1 MLKASVIFQTA
12 PGMRPG
18 LCYRRDAVRG
28 SVTTAGARLLIAV
41 VAGLLALATPA
52 LTWAASPGDV
62 RAQADV
68 LRARQ
73 AATVG
78 AEQVALL
85 DLYALET
92 SLGRA
97 RGDLA
102 ALRARIEKL
111 QREQD
116 ETMHRLTIAR
126 RVVAKTELA
135 LGQELR
141 LLYERGEPNTIAV
154 LLGADSLDAAIA
166 ELDSIDQTARDHLRI
181 IDQTRRARSQA
192 SALRRDLA
200 RRHASLRATEQSLAG
215 AVTRL
220 EQSSTA
226 RAAFLARLRSQRHLA
241 TARIAG
247 LEAQAAAAEAK
258 SRRLAEQARER
269 AAAAAATAAAAK
281 AKAPARA
288 QPATATAPTKPGP
301 AVGLVTLPV
310 AEAPAGASL
319 PLDGASAAADAGQR
333 TLTVT
338 ATAYT
343 VRGRT
348 ATGLPTSWGIVAVDP
363 NVIPLG
369 TKLTIPGYG
378 EAIAADTGP
387 GVQGA
392 AIDVWVPDSAA
403 AAAFGRRTVTIV
415 LH

>member
-1 MLKASVIFQTA
+1 
-12 PGMRPG
+12 MRPG

-41 VAGLLALATPA
+41 VAALLALAA
-52 LTWAASPGDV
+52 SAQTWAASPGDI
-62 RAQADV
+62 RAQAAV

-73 AATVG
+73 AATVR

-102 ALRARIEKL
+102 TLRARIETL

-116 ETMHRLTIAR
+116 ETLHRLTIAR

-154 LLGADSLDAAIA
+154 LLGAESLDAAIA

-181 IDQTRRARSQA
+181 IAQTRRARSQA

-200 RRHASLRATEQSLAG
+200 RRHASLGATEQSLAG

-220 EQSSTA
+220 EQSRTA

-258 SRRLAEQARER
+258 SRRLAEQARAR
-269 AAAAAATAAAAK
+269 AAAAAAQ
-281 AKAPARA
+281 AKAPAQA
-288 QPATATAPTKPGP
+288 QAATATAPTTTGP
-301 AVGLVTLPV
+301 AVGLET
-310 AEAPAGASL
+310 PAGASL
-319 PLDGASAAADAGQR
+319 PLDGASAVAGAGQR

-338 ATAYT
+338 ATAYIL
-343 VRGRT
+343 RGRT

-392 AIDVWVPDSAA
+392 AIDVWVPDLAA
-403 AAAFGRRTVTIV
+403 ATAFGRRTVTIV

>member
-1 MLKASVIFQTA
+1 
-12 PGMRPG
+12 MRPG

-41 VAGLLALATPA
+41 VAALLALAA
-52 LTWAASPGDV
+52 SAQTWAASPGDI
-62 RAQADV
+62 RAQAAV

-73 AATVG
+73 AATVR

-102 ALRARIEKL
+102 TLRARIETL

-116 ETMHRLTIAR
+116 ETLHRLTIAR

-154 LLGADSLDAAIA
+154 LLGAESLDAAIA

-181 IDQTRRARSQA
+181 IAQTRRARSQA

-200 RRHASLRATEQSLAG
+200 RRHASLGATEQSLAG

-220 EQSSTA
+220 EQSRTA

-258 SRRLAEQARER
+258 SRRLAEQARAR
-269 AAAAAATAAAAK
+269 AAAVAATAAAAQ
-281 AKAPARA
+281 AKAPAQA
-288 QPATATAPTKPGP
+288 QPATPTAPTKTGP
-301 AVGLVTLPV
+301 AVGLET
-310 AEAPAGASL
+310 PAGASL
-319 PLDGASAAADAGQR
+319 PLDGASAVAGAGQR

-338 ATAYT
+338 ATAYIL
-343 VRGRT
+343 RGRT

-392 AIDVWVPDSAA
+392 AIDVWVPDLAA
-403 AAAFGRRTVTIV
+403 ATAFGRRTVTIV